1 MKARHSALNIRIIC
15 VWHKHPLGAA
25 VVTARW
31 SFEVSVS
38 DGCFV
43 FFFTTLETA
52 AFKSLQGCFSLSHMW
67 SQLSEVRSSNLK

>member
-38 DGCFV
+38 DGCFG
-43 FFFTTLETA
+43 FFLP
-52 AFKSLQGCFSLSHMW
+52 L
-67 SQLSEVRSSNLK
+67 

>member
-31 SFEVSVS
+31 SFEASVS
-38 DGCFV
+38 DGV
-43 FFFTTLETA
+43 VFFTTLETA
-52 AFKSLQGCFSLSHMW
+52 AFKGLQGCFSLSHMW